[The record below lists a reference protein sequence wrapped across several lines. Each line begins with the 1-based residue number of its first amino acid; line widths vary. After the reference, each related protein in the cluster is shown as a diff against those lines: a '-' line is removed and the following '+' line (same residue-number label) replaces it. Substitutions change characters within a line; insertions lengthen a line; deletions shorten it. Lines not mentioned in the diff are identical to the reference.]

1 MDKSYLMELK
11 LSELKTETQKEVFF
25 RYLSIA
31 EHYISTEN
39 EKEAKE
45 ILKNLGFDKK
55 TSTKNYP
62 DVHGCQ
68 NYDARDTFEKHPI
81 RFRTSW
87 SSKDERVSRKIQTR
101 ARRICLAKVDMW
113 CAWFS

>member
-11 LSELKTETQKEVFF
+11 LSELKTEIQKEVFF

-55 TSTKNYP
+55 TIKSFIKT
-62 DVHGCQ
+62 VQ
-68 NYDARDTFEKHPI
+68 NHVASEFQDMKEI
-81 RFRTSW
+81 MMG
-87 SSKDERVSRKIQTR
+87 
-101 ARRICLAKVDMW
+101 KVPKRLLN
-113 CAWFS
+113 

>member
-11 LSELKTETQKEVFF
+11 LSELKTENQKEVFF

-39 EKEAKE
+39 EKEAKD

-55 TSTKNYP
+55 TINSFIKT
-62 DVHGCQ
+62 VQ
-68 NYDARDTFEKHPI
+68 NHVASEFSDMKEIMMGKV
-81 RFRTSW
+81 
-87 SSKDERVSRKIQTR
+87 SKR
-101 ARRICLAKVDMW
+101 LLN
-113 CAWFS
+113 

>member
-11 LSELKTETQKEVFF
+11 LSELKSENQKEVFF

-45 ILKNLGFDKK
+45 ILKNLGFSKK
-55 TSTKNYP
+55 IIKSFVKT
-62 DVHGCQ
+62 VQ
-68 NYDARDTFEKHPI
+68 NHVESEFSDMKEI
-81 RFRTSW
+81 MMG
-87 SSKDERVSRKIQTR
+87 
-101 ARRICLAKVDMW
+101 KVPKRLLN
-113 CAWFS
+113 

>member
-11 LSELKTETQKEVFF
+11 LSELKTESQKEVFF
-25 RYLSIA
+25 RSLSIA

-55 TSTKNYP
+55 TIKSFIKT
-62 DVHGCQ
+62 VQ
-68 NYDARDTFEKHPI
+68 NHVASEFQDMKEI
-81 RFRTSW
+81 MMG
-87 SSKDERVSRKIQTR
+87 
-101 ARRICLAKVDMW
+101 KVPKRLLN
-113 CAWFS
+113 